1 MQKGV
6 IKREVEIVSCVTRKS
21 VLDKGGGFKVSRP
34 GVIKIRKKNENRKK
48 KNSVRTLPLPQE
60 RGHRTNSRFANV
72 LPIALGQFM
81 QKKNAHLLVLQC
93 DL

>member
-34 GVIKIRKKNENRKK
+34 GVITIGKKNVSTKIR
-48 KNSVRTLPLPQE
+48 V
-60 RGHRTNSRFANV
+60 
-72 LPIALGQFM
+72 I
-81 QKKNAHLLVLQC
+81 
-93 DL
+93 